1 MKLRIGHL
9 STFYHTSIL
18 LMARGDLSI
27 RLGVDVEWKLFG
39 TGPAIVSAFENGELD
54 LAYIGLPPALI
65 GISRGV
71 NIVCVAGGHMEGT
84 VIAGKK
90 EFDGFPGEQQLSA
103 ILAQLA
109 GRNVGVPGKGSI
121 HDVIITDC
129 LERFRLTS
137 EIAVINFQW
146 ADQVLEAAVRGDV
159 SAVVGTPALA
169 VAVKVY
175 AGEKILYPPAR
186 LWPHNPSYGILVD
199 RKFLGSEIKLVE
211 RFLMLHEEAT
221 SLIRHRPTEA
231 ARMISRYVGVVDE
244 EFVRETLKVSP
255 KYCAQLTD
263 EYIESTMLFVPVL
276 RKLGYLQREIGM
288 EEVFDTSM
296 IRKLHPEKDHYGEG
310 IGDTPGPALR
320 KS

>member
-18 LMARGDLSI
+18 LMARGDLTT
-27 RLGVDVEWKLFG
+27 RLGVDVDWKLFG

-54 LAYIGLPPALI
+54 LAYIGLPPAVI

-84 VIAGKK
+84 VTAGKK
-90 EFDGFPGEQQLSA
+90 EFAGFSGEQKLSA
-103 ILAQLA
+103 ILGQLA
-109 GRNVGVPGKGSI
+109 GRNVGVPGRGSI
-121 HDVIITDC
+121 HDVILTDC
-129 LERFRLTS
+129 LERFGLTS
-137 EIAVINFQW
+137 EVAVVNFPW
-146 ADQVLEAAVRGDV
+146 ADQALEAMVKGNVA
-159 SAVVGTPALA
+159 AVVGTPALA
-169 VAVKVY
+169 VAVTVY
-175 AGEKILYPPAR
+175 AAGKILYPPSR

-199 RKFLGSEIKLVE
+199 RRFLRSEMTLVE
-211 RFLMLHEEAT
+211 RFLMLHEDAT
-221 SLIRHRPTEA
+221 SLIRQRPAEA

-244 EFVRETLKVSP
+244 EFVRETFKVSP

-276 RKLGYLQREIGM
+276 RKLGYLPREVSM
-288 EEVFDTSM
+288 EEVFDTSV
-296 IRKLHPEKDHYGEG
+296 IRKIHPEKDHYGEG
-310 IGDTPGPALR
+310 LCDAPGPALR